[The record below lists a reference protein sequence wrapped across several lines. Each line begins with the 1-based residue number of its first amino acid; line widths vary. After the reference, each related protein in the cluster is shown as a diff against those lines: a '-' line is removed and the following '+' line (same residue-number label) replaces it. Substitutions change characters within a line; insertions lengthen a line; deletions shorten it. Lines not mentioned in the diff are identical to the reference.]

1 MLNMRLLE
9 RFSNCIKELRT
20 KGGTEEQINNKSVYN
35 TKCQKWCAK
44 VIKSNLQSQVYTS
57 NLLCRAVKILACL
70 KFYEVH
76 TFFLSSAA
84 DRI

>member
-35 TKCQKWCAK
+35 AKCQKWCAK
-44 VIKSNLQSQVYTS
+44 VIKSNLQSQVYIVTTRRIYCAE
-57 NLLCRAVKILACL
+57 LLK
-70 KFYEVH
+70 Y
-76 TFFLSSAA
+76 
-84 DRI
+84 